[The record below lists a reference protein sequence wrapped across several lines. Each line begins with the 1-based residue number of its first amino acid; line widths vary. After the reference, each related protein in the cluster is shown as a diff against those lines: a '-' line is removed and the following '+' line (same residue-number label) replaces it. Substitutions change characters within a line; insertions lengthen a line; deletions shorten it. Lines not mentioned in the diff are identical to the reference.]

1 MDIEFQSTLSL
12 RRATNAASNAIN
24 AVVFQSTLSLRRA
37 TGRGPSRPLGG
48 RHFNPRS
55 PCGER
60 LTIRDGFHF
69 EDIFQSTL
77 SLRRATDFRPGFRH
91 RCGISIHALLAESD
105 VDGIGRENQ
114 NQLFQSTLSLRRA
127 TPLLI
132 YQVQKIKISIHA
144 LLAESDSDDFPVEY
158 PVDEISI
165 HALLAESDVDG
176 FHRNRVGKEFQSTL
190 SLRRATILL
199 RHYPKVV
206 CISIHAL
213 LAESD
218 PSPGSSPGPPP
229 NFNPRSPCGE
239 RPMMAERPELP
250 NNFNP
255 RSPCGERLQ
264 NVGGLS
270 FPIPISIHALLAE
283 SDRCPR

>member
-144 LLAESDSDDFPVEY
+144 LLAESDDYNPNTVA
-158 PVDEISI
+158 PPEI
-165 HALLAESDVDG
+165 
-176 FHRNRVGKEFQSTL
+176 FQSTL
-190 SLRRATILL
+190 SLRRATPTISPLSTLWTKFQSTLSL
-199 RHYPKVV
+199 RRATNHRPT
-206 CISIHAL
+206 
-213 LAESD
+213 
-218 PSPGSSPGPPP
+218 SSLI
-229 NFNPRSPCGE
+229 N
-239 RPMMAERPELP
+239 L
-250 NNFNP
+250 
-255 RSPCGERLQ
+255 
-264 NVGGLS
+264 
-270 FPIPISIHALLAE
+270 ISIHALLAE
-283 SDRCPR
+283 SDRGTGGDHGAS